1 MKAYGILG
9 AVVFIQAYFLNNI
22 EIYGINP
29 QFSWL
34 VFVLLSFYFK
44 PHLLPLIGTIFGWTL
59 AILTGDNIF
68 LNTVFGLVI
77 GLSLSVVIFLPWWSL
92 NWIRS
97 LAALL
102 SVCLLEI
109 IIALKSGGIHAEAWM
124 ILLVFTLVHLTS
136 AFFISLL
143 IYEPKH
149 E

>member
-1 MKAYGILG
+1 MKVYGILG
-9 AVVFIQAYFLNNI
+9 AIVFIQSYFLNNI

-34 VFVLLSFYFK
+34 VFVLLGFCFK
-44 PHLLPLIGTIFGWTL
+44 PHLLPLIGTIFGWAL
-59 AILTGDNIF
+59 AVFTGDNII
-68 LNTVFGLVI
+68 LNAVFGLVT
-77 GLSLSVVIFLPWWSL
+77 GLCLSVVVFLPWWSL

-102 SVCLLEI
+102 IVCLIEI
-109 IIALKSGGIHAEAWM
+109 IVALKTGGISANSWIIM
-124 ILLVFTLVHLTS
+124 VVFTLVHLSS
-136 AFFISLL
+136 ALIMSII